1 MRFSIQW
8 VLIALLAVTA
18 LTALT
23 ELPAVLVRLVF
34 SLSRIM

>member
-8 VLIALLAVTA
+8 ILIALLAVTA
-18 LTALT
+18 LA

-34 SLSRIM
+34 DLSRIL